1 MKFIVRTINFAGNPP
16 RRLRCRAVRGTRSRR
31 LGALVVALA
40 VLGAAPRAGAQDSAG
55 YSAVTGIGASL
66 CTFVYAPLKLVYATG
81 GTVVSGLA
89 WMFTLGD
96 TQVAGPILRGAVGG
110 DYVVTPSHL
119 EGSRSLHF
127 DGRRF

>member
-1 MKFIVRTINFAGNPP
+1 M
-16 RRLRCRAVRGTRSRR
+16 RGARSRR

-40 VLGAAPRAGAQDSAG
+40 LLGAARPAAAEDSAA
-55 YSAVTGIGASL
+55 YSAVTGVGAAL
-66 CTFVYAPLKLVYATG
+66 CTFVYTPLKLVYATG

-96 TQVAGPILRGAVGG
+96 TKVAGPILRGAVGG
-110 DYVVTPSHL
+110 DYVVTPAHL

>member
-1 MKFIVRTINFAGNPP
+1 MKFIVRPIIFAGHLA
-16 RRLRCRAVRGTRSRR
+16 RRLRWGAVRGARSYRFA
-31 LGALVVALA
+31 ALVVALA
-40 VLGAAPRAGAQDSAG
+40 LLGAAPRASAEDSVG

-66 CTFVYAPLKLVYATG
+66 CTFVYSPLKLVYATG

-89 WMFTLGD
+89 WIFTLGD
-96 TQVAGPILRGAVGG
+96 TEVAGPILRGAVRG